1 MSRRVGIYPGTFD
14 PITNGHTDI
23 IRRALHVVDRLV
35 IGVARNDGKG
45 PLFSTDERV
54 AIVREEIPFLGEPDA
69 AERIEV
75 RPFSSLLMSF
85 AESVEAGVIIR
96 GLRAVSDFEYE
107 FQMAGMNARLNPRIE
122 TVFLMASDRFQF
134 ISSRF
139 VKEIGA
145 LGGEVS
151 HFVSP
156 RVAVRLLDRFNG
168 GQTERR
174 RRRLSG
180 LSSLQ
185 PSSIFCTSAS
195 APAQS

>member
-1 MSRRVGIYPGTFD
+1 MTQPRIGIYPGTFD

-23 IRRALHVVDRLV
+23 IRRAIKVVDQLV

-45 PLFSTDERV
+45 PLFPTDERV
-54 AIVREEIPFLGEPDA
+54 EIVRDEIAHLENGDS
-69 AERIEV
+69 ERIEV
-75 RPFSSLLMSF
+75 RAFDTLLVNF
-85 AESVEAGVIIR
+85 AQAVGASVVIR

-107 FQMAGMNARLNPRIE
+107 FQMAGMNARLKPEIE

-145 LGGEVS
+145 LGGDVS

-156 RVAVRLLDRFNG
+156 RVATRLLDRFATG
-168 GQTERR
+168 RARPRR
-174 RRRLSG
+174 RV
-180 LSSLQ
+180 
-185 PSSIFCTSAS
+185 A
-195 APAQS
+195 AAD

>member
-1 MSRRVGIYPGTFD
+1 MTQPRIGIYPGTFD

-23 IRRALHVVDRLV
+23 IRRAIKVVDQLV

-45 PLFSTDERV
+45 PLFPTDERV
-54 AIVREEIPFLGEPDA
+54 EIVRDEIAHLENGDS
-69 AERIEV
+69 ERVEV
-75 RPFSSLLMSF
+75 RAFDTLLVNF
-85 AESVEAGVIIR
+85 AQAVGASVVIR

-107 FQMAGMNARLNPRIE
+107 FQMAGMNARLKPEIE

-145 LGGEVS
+145 LGGDVS

-156 RVAVRLLDRFNG
+156 RVAARLLDRFATG
-168 GQTERR
+168 RARPRR
-174 RRRLSG
+174 RV
-180 LSSLQ
+180 
-185 PSSIFCTSAS
+185 A
-195 APAQS
+195 AAD

>member
-1 MSRRVGIYPGTFD
+1 MTQQRVGIYPGTFD
-14 PITNGHTDI
+14 PITNGHADI
-23 IRRALHVVDRLV
+23 IRRAIRVVDRLV

-45 PLFSTDERV
+45 PLFATDERV
-54 AIVREEIPFLGEPDA
+54 EIVRDEVAHLENGD

-75 RPFSSLLMSF
+75 RAFDVLLVNF
-85 AESVEAGVIIR
+85 ARSVGATVVIR

-107 FQMAGMNARLNPRIE
+107 FQMAGMNARLNPEIE

-145 LGGEVS
+145 LGGDVS

-156 RVAVRLLDRFNG
+156 RVAVRLLERFSNG
-168 GQTERR
+168 RAKVRR
-174 RRRLSG
+174 RAAAG
-180 LSSLQ
+180 
-185 PSSIFCTSAS
+185 
-195 APAQS
+195 

>member
-1 MSRRVGIYPGTFD
+1 MSGRIGIYPGTFD
-14 PITNGHTDI
+14 PITNGHSDI

-54 AIVREEIPFLGEPDA
+54 EIVRGEVAHLDNGGGD
-69 AERIEV
+69 RIEV
-75 RPFSSLLMSF
+75 RPFDTLLMSF
-85 AESVEAGVIIR
+85 AESVEASVIVR

-107 FQMAGMNARLNPRIE
+107 FQMAGMNARLNPNIE

-145 LGGEVS
+145 LGGDIS
-151 HFVSP
+151 HFVSS
-156 RVAVRLLDRFNG
+156 RVADRLY
-168 GQTERR
+168 ERYGR
-174 RRRLSG
+174 
-180 LSSLQ
+180 
-185 PSSIFCTSAS
+185 
-195 APAQS
+195 APPQRKAG